1 MGKVA
6 TMTVWNV
13 QLGLAVHVKSP
24 NNKYIIIDLGT
35 GTRES
40 GNGSPLSK
48 RIRDNIA
55 YMILTHPHLDHID
68 DILCFDYN
76 APKVL
81 QRVDALTNREV
92 MSGVRV
98 CDKTKFEKYCDIN
111 DRYNKPIS
119 LDDENSPSN
128 PDNYGGLGI
137 LTFSTTKCDHSNFNN
152 FSIITV
158 FTLSRIKIVVCGDNE
173 KESFNYLMQQDD
185 FKDAIKNADVLIA
198 PHHGRESGFH
208 SEFVNTVNP
217 RLTIISDT
225 NKIAAS
231 ASDKYTQKSRGWT
244 VYNSNGSSQ
253 ERKCLTTR
261 NDRNIRIEFGENDY
275 PNHSRFLHV
284 ELI

>member
-1 MGKVA
+1 MAKVA
-6 TMTVWNV
+6 TMMVWNV
-13 QLGLAVHVKSP
+13 QLGLAVHIKTP
-24 NNKYIIIDLGT
+24 NGKYVIIDLGT
-35 GTRES
+35 GTDES
-40 GNGSPLSK
+40 GNSSPLKK
-48 RIRDNIA
+48 RKYDNIA
-55 YMILTHPHLDHID
+55 YMIITHPHLDHID
-68 DILCFDYN
+68 DILNFDYN

-81 QRVDALTNREV
+81 QRVKSISNDEV
-92 MSGVRV
+92 MDGVRE
-98 CDKTKFEKYCDIN
+98 CDKPKFRKYCDVN
-111 DRYNKPIS
+111 NRYNQPVTI
-119 LDDENSPSN
+119 DDENYTGN
-128 PDNYGGLGI
+128 PNNYGGLEI
-137 LTFSTTKCDHSNFNN
+137 LTFSTTQCEQSNFNN

-158 FTLSRIKIVVCGDNE
+158 FTLSGIKIVVCGDNE

-185 FKDAIKNADVLIA
+185 FKDAIKNADILIA

-261 NDRNIRIEFGENDY
+261 NDGNIEIEFGENDY